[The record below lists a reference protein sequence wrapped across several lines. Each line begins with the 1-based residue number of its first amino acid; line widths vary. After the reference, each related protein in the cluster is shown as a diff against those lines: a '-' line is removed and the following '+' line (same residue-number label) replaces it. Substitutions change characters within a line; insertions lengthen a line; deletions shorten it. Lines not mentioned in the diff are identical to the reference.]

1 MNLIAKFSNYTAKKT
16 VFRQW
21 EVAIN
26 LWMEHYSLQLESTYA
41 ENFQKSDDF
50 IHYESGN
57 LI

>member
-16 VFRQW
+16 VFRQR

-26 LWMEHYSLQLESTYA
+26 LWMEHYSLQLESTLE

-50 IHYESGN
+50 IHYDF
-57 LI
+57 IH